1 MKYVTFR
8 CDQNTLI
15 LNEIFM
21 LGKRGVTVNR
31 WAFEAFDRTLR
42 DVMSS
47 VINGSEDLPFGGKTI
62 VLGGDFRQILPVV
75 PRGNRA
81 DIVHATINS
90 SPLWSF
96 CKVLRLTTNMRLQF
110 SNVAADNES
119 LKKFAEWI
127 LDLGDGKLGID
138 NDGEALVDIPDD
150 LCIQH
155 SGNHVADIVSFTY
168 PSMDNLQNADFF
180 QDRAILVPT
189 LDLVEMVNDYIMSM
203 IPGEGKE
210 YFSCDTI
217 CKVDEDV
224 GIDRRWI
231 TTEFLNGIKCS
242 GIPNHRLYF
251 KVGVP
256 VMLLRNIDVA
266 SGLCNG
272 TRLTIVGLGKNVVS
286 AKVLNG
292 SHRGERVFIPRMNL
306 IPSDANV
313 AITFHRRQFPLVV
326 CFAMTINKSQGQTLS
341 NVGLYLPRLVFSH
354 GQLYVAVSRVTRRQ
368 GLKILVVDENGQ
380 PSSSTLN
387 VVYKEVFQRI

>member
-1 MKYVTFR
+1 M
-8 CDQNTLI
+8 
-15 LNEIFM
+15 
-21 LGKRGVTVNR
+21 VNR
-31 WAFEAFDRTLR
+31 WTFEAFDRTLR

-62 VLGGDFRQILPVV
+62 VFGGDFRQILLVV

-90 SPLWSF
+90 SLLLRF
-96 CKVLRLTTNMRLQF
+96 CKVLKLTINMRLQY
-110 SNVAADNES
+110 SNDASDDKS
-119 LKKFAEWI
+119 LRKFVEWI

-138 NDGEALVDIPDD
+138 NDGEVVIDIPND

-155 SGNHVADIVSFTY
+155 SGNHVADIVSFAY
-168 PSMDNLQNADFF
+168 PSLLGNLHNVGFF
-180 QDRAILVPT
+180 QVRAILAPT
-189 LDLVEMVNDYIMSM
+189 LDLVEKVNDYVMSL

-210 YFSCDTI
+210 YLSCDTI

-231 TTEFLNGIKCS
+231 TSEFLNGIKCS
-242 GIPNHRLYF
+242 GIPNHRLCF
-251 KVGVP
+251 KIGVP
-256 VMLLRNIDVA
+256 VMLLRNIGVA

-272 TRLTIVGLGKNVVS
+272 TRLTIIGLGKNVIN
-286 AKVLNG
+286 AEILNG
-292 SHRGERVFIPRMNL
+292 PHRGEHVYIPRMNL
-306 IPSDANV
+306 IPSYANV
-313 AITFHRRQFPLVV
+313 AITFQRRQFPLVV

-354 GQLYVAVSRVTRRQ
+354 GQLYVVVSRVTRRQ
-368 GLKILVVDENGQ
+368 GLKMLIVDENRE